1 MRIFQVIIFFLG
13 KKITK
18 ICSCIYMYEH
28 TLYMH
33 TERIKNPII
42 DTHTHSS
49 LQPQQ
54 QASINNKIFRQ
65 QTVVTCQPGVNKPHT
80 DSHK

>member
-42 DTHTHSS
+42 DTHTHTLISTTTTTS
-49 LQPQQ
+49 KHKQQ
-54 QASINNKIFRQ
+54 NI
-65 QTVVTCQPGVNKPHT
+65 
-80 DSHK
+80 